1 MRFRFSKVFE
11 SLLKE
16 VAVKNIGIFPG
27 KFKPPHVGHFKTCE
41 VASQENEVVLVLI
54 SNKEHEGFTPEQS
67 FNIWNI
73 YRKYLNNIIPFI
85 STPTPVLATYD
96 VASLLNSGETESI
109 PVKSNVKE
117 LIQNSKVIESFLNVG
132 NSINLNL
139 YSSPEDQERY
149 KRILKSPFMGRNVL
163 KIDFRPVDRLTSATK
178 FREAIRS
185 KSNIEQFLP
194 DTLSRED
201 KINIINILNG

>member
-1 MRFRFSKVFE
+1 MRFSFSKLFE

-16 VAVKNIGIFPG
+16 ISVKNIGIFPG
-27 KFKPPHVGHFKTCE
+27 KFKPPHKGHFKTCE
-41 VASQENEVVLVLI
+41 VASRENDVVLVLI
-54 SNKEHEGFTPEQS
+54 SNKEHEGLTPEQS

-73 YRKYLNNIIPFI
+73 YKNYLPNIIPFI

-96 VASLLNSGETESI
+96 IASLLNAGELDSV

-117 LIQNSKVIESFLNVG
+117 LIQNSRVIESFLNVG

-149 KRILKSPFMGRNVL
+149 SRILKAPFMGKNVL
-163 KIDFRPVDRLTSATK
+163 KIDFKPVDRLTSATK
-178 FREAIRS
+178 FREAI
-185 KSNIEQFLP
+185 KTKKNIDSFLP
-194 DTLSRED
+194 PVLSKEE
-201 KINIINILNG
+201 KINIIKMLV